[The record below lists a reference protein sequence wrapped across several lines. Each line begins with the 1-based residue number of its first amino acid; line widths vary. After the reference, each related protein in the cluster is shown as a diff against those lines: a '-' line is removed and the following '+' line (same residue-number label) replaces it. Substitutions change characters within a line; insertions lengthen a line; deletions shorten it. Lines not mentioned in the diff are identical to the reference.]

1 MTPNVRIRTL
11 VVDDE
16 PPARQRLIA
25 LLGDEPDI
33 DVVGEA
39 GSGSAAVRAIT
50 ELQPDLVFL
59 DIQMPGFDGFDVL
72 RATAGLHQPL
82 VVFVTAYDE
91 HALKAFDVQAVDYVL
106 KPVVEP
112 RFRAAVRRAVGRLRE
127 TPRPELARA
136 LTRLLES
143 VGTPTAASSPPD
155 ERPAR
160 LAIRHEGRVVFV
172 PLRDVAWVKA
182 DGDFVRV
189 NAARQTY
196 MVRETMGEVEARL
209 PGGRFVRVHRSAII
223 NVDRV
228 REIQPWFKGDYVVLM
243 DDGTRIHTGRTYR
256 EKVQA
261 LMR

>member
-1 MTPNVRIRTL
+1 VTEERRVRTL

-16 PPARQRLIA
+16 PPARQRLVT

-33 DVVGEA
+33 EVVGEA

-50 ELQPDLVFL
+50 ELEPDLVFL

-72 RATAGLHQPL
+72 RATAGLHHPL

-91 HALKAFDVQAVDYVL
+91 HALRAFDVQAVDYVL

-112 RFRAAVRRAVGRLRE
+112 RFRAAVRRAVARVRE
-127 TPRPELARA
+127 TSQPELART

-143 VGTPTAASSPPD
+143 VGAPVSPTPASD
-155 ERPAR
+155 ERPSR
-160 LAIRHEGRVVFV
+160 FAIRHEGRVVFV
-172 PLRDVAWVKA
+172 PLREIAWVKA
-182 DGDFVRV
+182 DGDFVQV
-189 NAARQTY
+189 HAGKQTY
-196 MVRETMGEVEARL
+196 LIRETMAEVEARL
-209 PGGRFVRVHRSAII
+209 PASHFVRVHRSAII

-228 REIQPWFKGDYVVLM
+228 REIQSWFKGDYVVLM
-243 DDGTRIHTGRTYR
+243 DEGTKIHTGRTYR
-256 EKVQA
+256 ERVQA